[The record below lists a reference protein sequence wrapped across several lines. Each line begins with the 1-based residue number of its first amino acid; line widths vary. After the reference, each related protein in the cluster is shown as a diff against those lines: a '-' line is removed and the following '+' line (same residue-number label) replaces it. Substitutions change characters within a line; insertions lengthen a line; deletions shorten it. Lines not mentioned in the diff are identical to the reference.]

1 MQEYNESNGV
11 MKMLLLDLKIF
22 SYSLPVSKINS
33 EYTETTNFH
42 MEFTQKG
49 TSIGL
54 LERMIGRKQSLGVL
68 GFSLHFAF
76 DWLCDQK

>member
-49 TSIGL
+49 PDFVSFL
-54 LERMIGRKQSLGVL
+54 S
-68 GFSLHFAF
+68 FSLR
-76 DWLCDQK
+76 DQY